1 MQIHE
6 RKALA
11 RQYLKPGDVTLI
23 AKNAECSIQSVSE
36 YINGHVANSLCEP
49 FFKALIIQRKAESKT
64 KINNMLAE
72 ASQATDQ
79 INGNGMQAL
88 EVDPAKGEAVPPRE
102 DSSPEATR

>member
-1 MQIHE
+1 MNISE

-11 RQYLKPGDVTLI
+11 NQYLRRGDVDLI
-23 AKNAECSIQSVSE
+23 SKTAGVSIEIVSK
-36 YINGHVANSLCEP
+36 YINGHISHSVCAP
-49 FFKALIIQRKAESKT
+49 YFDALITQRKAESKT